1 MAKKNLALSQVYK
14 LLEPGPVVMVTTARK
29 GRPNIMT
36 MSWLTMMDFEPPIVG
51 IIMGEQSYSFGN
63 LKATKECVIN
73 VPTVELAKKV
83 VRVGNTTGK
92 KVDKFKTIGLTPV
105 PATRVKLPLINECFA
120 NLECKVIDA
129 RMAAKYNFFVLEVL
143 KAWIDPS
150 KKNPRTIHHQGNGNF
165 IVDGKRIKLRS
176 GMK

>member
-1 MAKKNLALSQVYK
+1 MAKKNLPLSQVYK

-29 GRPNIMT
+29 GRPNVMT

-73 VPTVELAKKV
+73 IPTVELAKKV
-83 VRVGNTTGK
+83 VRVGNTTGE

-105 PATRVKLPLINECFA
+105 PATRVKPPLIKECFA
-120 NLECKVIDA
+120 NFECKVIDS

-150 KKNPRTIHHQGNGNF
+150 KKNPRTIHHEGNGNF

>member
-29 GRPNIMT
+29 GRPNVMT

-73 VPTVELAKKV
+73 IPAVELAKKV
-83 VRVGNTTGK
+83 VRVGNTTGA
-92 KVDKFKTIGLTPV
+92 KVDKFKIIGLTPV
-105 PATRVKLPLINECFA
+105 PAVRVKPPLIKECFA
-120 NLECKVIDA
+120 NFECKVIDA

-150 KKNPRTIHHQGNGNF
+150 KKNPQTIHHQGNGNF

>member
-1 MAKKNLALSQVYK
+1 MAKKNLPLSQVYK

-29 GRPNIMT
+29 GRPNVMT

-73 VPTVELAKKV
+73 IPTVELAQKV
-83 VRVGNTTGK
+83 VRVGNTSGE
-92 KVDKFKTIGLTPV
+92 KVDKFKTIGLTSV
-105 PATRVKLPLINECFA
+105 PAARVKPPLIKECFA
-120 NLECKVIDA
+120 NFECKVIDS

-150 KKNPRTIHHQGNGNF
+150 KKKPRTIHHQGDGNF
-165 IVDGKRIKLRS
+165 IVDGKRINLRS
-176 GMK
+176 RMK